1 MDYKASEF
9 LMESMKDL
17 FADRIKLSPEL
28 TETIKPETMF
38 LLLEALRLIGIASVT
53 ISHDGSL
60 KYSESKDMAPLII
73 EDQKRKRN
81 QGKVGEFLHVLDLV
95 GDGKMDLADAESFLA
110 ETFLQQGKIDEA
122 MDTIDIIEKTPIS
135 NIVPKNVGRIFRIKG
150 ALSFYKGDYEGSINY
165 LNKAVEKCE
174 LSDDIDCVAFSL
186 LGLGNVY
193 SAKGDYEEAFQKYE
207 RSFILFKEKEFLQG
221 MAKIKINLSYTYSKM
236 GLLQKS
242 TEANKEA
249 LILSQRLKDP
259 FLLEEC
265 YLNRSALLLVLGM
278 HEDAYESV
286 MSSYLLSLE
295 TMNKRVFHL
304 SRLLILSIDIAF
316 QRRNLTYHFIEE
328 AIEYFSETEN
338 QIELAFCNEVVS
350 EYYIANGMNGETKSL
365 ANITINRYAEFK
377 DLAGVVSAGTKL
389 LRTMV
394 IYKATPEIIKETYKN
409 ITNMLKNTK
418 LNQMF
423 KKYTSEFLTKNYQL

>member
-1 MDYKASEF
+1 MDYKASDF

-95 GDGKMDLADAESFLA
+95 GDGKMDLADAEGFLA

-135 NIVPKNVGRIFRIKG
+135 NIVPKNIGRIFRIKG
-150 ALSFYKGDYEGSINY
+150 ALSFYKGDYQESIDN
-165 LNKAVEKCE
+165 LNKAIEKCE
-174 LSDDIDCVAFSL
+174 LLDDIDCVASSL
-186 LGLGNVY
+186 LSLGNVY

-207 RSFILFKEKEFLQG
+207 RSYILFKEKDYLPG
-221 MAKIKINLSYTYSKM
+221 MARIKVNLSYTYSKM

-249 LILSQRLKDP
+249 ILLAQRLNDP
-259 FLLEEC
+259 FLLEAC
-265 YLNRSALLLVLGM
+265 YLNRGALLLVLGM
-278 HEDAYESV
+278 HEDALESI
-286 MSSYLLSLE
+286 MNSYLLSLE
-295 TMNKRVFHL
+295 TMNQRVFHL
-304 SRLLILSIDIAF
+304 SRLLILSLDIAS
-316 QRRNLTYHFIEE
+316 QRKNLTYHFVEE
-328 AIEYFSETEN
+328 AVNYFTETEN
-338 QIELAFCNEVVS
+338 EVELAFCNEIVT
-350 EYYIANGMNGETKSL
+350 EYYIANGMIAETKSL
-365 ANITINRYAEFK
+365 SIITINRYAELK

-389 LRTMV
+389 LRTMI
-394 IYKATPEIIKETYKN
+394 IYKSSPEIIKETYKKASN
-409 ITNMLKNTK
+409 LLKNTK
-418 LNQMF
+418 LFQMF
-423 KKYTSEFLTKNYQL
+423 KKYTSEFLTKNYQT

>member
-73 EDQKRKRN
+73 EDQKRKGN

-135 NIVPKNVGRIFRIKG
+135 NIVPKNIGRIFRIKG

>member
-60 KYSESKDMAPLII
+60 KYTESKDMAPLII

-135 NIVPKNVGRIFRIKG
+135 NIVPKNIGRIFRIKG

-193 SAKGDYEEAFQKYE
+193 SAKGEYEESFQKYE
-207 RSFILFKEKEFLQG
+207 RSYILFKEKDYLPG
-221 MAKIKINLSYTYSKM
+221 MAKIKINLSYTYSRM

-242 TEANKEA
+242 TEANKDA
-249 LILSQRLKDP
+249 ILLAQRLNDL

-265 YLNRSALLLVLGM
+265 YLNRCSVLLVLGM
-278 HEDAYESV
+278 HEEAYESI
-286 MSSYLLSLE
+286 MNSYLLSLE
-295 TMNKRVFHL
+295 TTNKRVFHL
-304 SRLLILSIDIAF
+304 SRLMILSIDIAF
-316 QRRNLTYHFIEE
+316 KRHNLTYHFVEE
-328 AIEYFSETEN
+328 AIEYFTETEN
-338 QIELAFCNEVVS
+338 EVDLAFCNELIT
-350 EYYIANGMNGETKSL
+350 EYYIANGMQEETRSM
-365 ANITINRYAEFK
+365 ANITLNTYDSLS
-377 DLAGVVSAGTKL
+377 DLASLVSASTKL
-389 LRTMV
+389 LRMMI
-394 IYKATPEIIKETYKN
+394 IYKSPQEIIKETYKKA
-409 ITNMLKNTK
+409 TMHLKNTK
-418 LNQMF
+418 LFQMF

>member
-1 MDYKASEF
+1 MDYKASDF

-17 FADRIKLSPEL
+17 FEDRIKLSPEL

-60 KYSESKDMAPLII
+60 KYRESKDMAPLII

-135 NIVPKNVGRIFRIKG
+135 NIVPKNIGRIFRIKG
-150 ALSFYKGDYEGSINY
+150 ALSFYKGDYQESIDN
-165 LNKAVEKCE
+165 LNRAIEKCE
-174 LSDDIDCVAFSL
+174 LLDDIDCVASSL
-186 LGLGNVY
+186 LSLGNVY

-207 RSFILFKEKEFLQG
+207 RSYILFKEKDYLPG
-221 MAKIKINLSYTYSKM
+221 MARIKVNLSYTYSRM

-249 LILSQRLKDP
+249 ILLSQRLNDP
-259 FLLEEC
+259 FLLEAC
-265 YLNRSALLLVLGM
+265 YLNRCSVLLVLGM
-278 HEDAYESV
+278 HEEAYESV
-286 MSSYLLSLE
+286 MNSYLLSLE

-304 SRLLILSIDIAF
+304 SRLMILSIDIAS
-316 QRRNLTYHFIEE
+316 QRKNLTYHFIEE
-328 AIEYFSETEN
+328 AIEYFSQTG
-338 QIELAFCNEVVS
+338 NEVDLSFCYEILS
-350 EYYIANGMNGETKSL
+350 EYYIANGMNGETRSL
-365 ANITINRYAEFK
+365 SLIAINKYSEIHE
-377 DLAGVVSAGTKL
+377 LAGVVSAATKL
-389 LRTMV
+389 LRTMI
-394 IYKATPEIIKETYKN
+394 IYKTQPETIKETYKRASN
-409 ITNMLKNTK
+409 ILKNTK
-418 LNQMF
+418 LFQMF
-423 KKYTSEFLTKNYQL
+423 KKYTSEFLTKNYQT

>member
-60 KYSESKDMAPLII
+60 KYTESKDMAPLII

-135 NIVPKNVGRIFRIKG
+135 NIVPKNIGRIFRIKG

>member
-1 MDYKASEF
+1 MDYKASDF

-17 FADRIKLSPEL
+17 FEDRIKLSPEL

-95 GDGKMDLADAESFLA
+95 GDGKMDLADAEGFLA

-135 NIVPKNVGRIFRIKG
+135 NIVPKNIGRIFRIKG

-174 LSDDIDCVAFSL
+174 LSDDIDCVASSL
-186 LGLGNVY
+186 LSLGNVY
-193 SAKGDYEEAFQKYE
+193 SAKGDYEDAFQKYE
-207 RSFILFKEKEFLQG
+207 RSYILFKEKDYLPG
-221 MAKIKINLSYTYSKM
+221 MARIKVNLSYTYSKM

-242 TEANKEA
+242 SEANKEA
-249 LILSQRLKDP
+249 ILLSQRLNDP
-259 FLLEEC
+259 FLLEAC

-278 HEDAYESV
+278 HEEAFETV
-286 MSSYLLSLE
+286 MSAYLISLE

-304 SRLLILSIDIAF
+304 SRLLIFSIDVAS
-316 QRRNLTYHFIEE
+316 QRKNLTYHFVEE
-328 AIEYFSETEN
+328 AIEYFTQTDNEVDLS
-338 QIELAFCNEVVS
+338 FCNEMVC
-350 EYYIANGMNGETKSL
+350 EYYIANQMYEETRSIT
-365 ANITINRYAEFK
+365 AITINKYDTLN
-377 DLAGVVSAGTKL
+377 DLASVVSAGTKL

-394 IYKATPEIIKETYKN
+394 IYKAPPEVIKETYKIIKIHLN
-409 ITNMLKNTK
+409 NTK
-418 LNQMF
+418 LYQMF
-423 KKYTSEFLTKNYQL
+423 KKYTSEFLTKNYQT

>member
-135 NIVPKNVGRIFRIKG
+135 NIVPKNIGRIFRIKG

-249 LILSQRLKDP
+249 LILSQRLNDP

-394 IYKATPEIIKETYKN
+394 IYKTTPEIIKETYKN

>member
-135 NIVPKNVGRIFRIKG
+135 NIVPKNIGRIFRIKG

>member
-1 MDYKASEF
+1 MDYKASDF

-17 FADRIKLSPEL
+17 FEDRIKLSPEL

-135 NIVPKNVGRIFRIKG
+135 NIVPKNIGRIFRIKG
-150 ALSFYKGDYEGSINY
+150 ALSFYKGDYQESIDN
-165 LNKAVEKCE
+165 LNRAIEKCE
-174 LSDDIDCVAFSL
+174 LLDDIDCVASSL
-186 LGLGNVY
+186 LSLGNVY

-207 RSFILFKEKEFLQG
+207 RSYILFKEKDYLPG
-221 MAKIKINLSYTYSKM
+221 MARIKVNLSYTYSRM

-249 LILSQRLKDP
+249 ILLSQRLNDP
-259 FLLEEC
+259 FLLEAC
-265 YLNRSALLLVLGM
+265 YLNRCSVLLVLGM
-278 HEDAYESV
+278 HEEAYESV
-286 MSSYLLSLE
+286 MNSYLLSLE

-304 SRLLILSIDIAF
+304 SRLMILSIDIAS
-316 QRRNLTYHFIEE
+316 QRKNLTYHFIEE
-328 AIEYFSETEN
+328 AIEYFSQTG
-338 QIELAFCNEVVS
+338 NEVDLSFCYEILS
-350 EYYIANGMNGETKSL
+350 EYYIANGMNGETRSL
-365 ANITINRYAEFK
+365 SLIAINKYSEIHE
-377 DLAGVVSAGTKL
+377 LAGVVSAATKL
-389 LRTMV
+389 LRTMI
-394 IYKATPEIIKETYKN
+394 IYKTQPETIKETYKRASN
-409 ITNMLKNTK
+409 ILKNTK
-418 LNQMF
+418 LFQMF
-423 KKYTSEFLTKNYQL
+423 KKYTSEFLTKNYQT

>member
-1 MDYKASEF
+1 MDYKASDF

-38 LLLEALRLIGIASVT
+38 LLLEALRLIGIATVT

-60 KYSESKDMAPLII
+60 KYTESKDMAPLII

-95 GDGKMDLADAESFLA
+95 GEGKMDLADAESFLA

-193 SAKGDYEEAFQKYE
+193 SAMGQYEEAFQKYE
-207 RSFILFKEKEFLQG
+207 RSFILFKEKDFLQG

-249 LILSQRLKDP
+249 IILSQRLNDP

-278 HEDAYESV
+278 HEDAYESI
-286 MSSYLLSLE
+286 MNSYLLSLE

-304 SRLLILSIDIAF
+304 SRLLILSIDISF
-316 QRRNLTYHFIEE
+316 KRKNLTYHFIEE
-328 AIEYFSETEN
+328 AIQYFKESENEVD
-338 QIELAFCNEVVS
+338 LAFCNEIIG
-350 EYYIANGMNGETKSL
+350 EYYIANGMNEETRSL
-365 ANITINRYAEFK
+365 TNITINRYDDLK
-377 DLAGVVSAGTKL
+377 DLASLVSAGTKL
-389 LRTMV
+389 LRTMI
-394 IYKATPEIIKETYKN
+394 IYQSTPQLIKETYKN
-409 ITNMLKNTK
+409 VLSHLKNTK
-418 LNQMF
+418 LSQMF

>member
-1 MDYKASEF
+1 MDYKASDF

-95 GDGKMDLADAESFLA
+95 GDGKMDLADAEGFLA

-135 NIVPKNVGRIFRIKG
+135 NIVPKNIGRIFRIKG

-193 SAKGDYEEAFQKYE
+193 SAKGEYEEAFQKYE

-249 LILSQRLKDP
+249 IILSQRLNDP
-259 FLLEEC
+259 YLLEEC

-286 MSSYLLSLE
+286 MNSYLLSLE

-328 AIEYFSETEN
+328 AVEYFNETEN

-394 IYKATPEIIKETYKN
+394 IYKTPPEIIKETYKN
-409 ITNMLKNTK
+409 ISHLLKNTK